1 MEVCLFPFHIF
12 NDLWNLT
19 ACLSYFLLQRE
30 LQSGKEAESVRGL
43 AALPRQQV
51 QAEGDTSAFG
61 RQGLSSTECQDGGGA
76 SGGKVWPARVPRAP
90 SDATRRSVWKGRVWL
105 VPSWPQ
111 GTEGIASPEMFPK
124 QKEQSTEGWPG
135 PLSACLP
142 NKAVPA
148 PSPAPPR
155 YREARVSHS

>member
-19 ACLSYFLLQRE
+19 ACLPYFLLQRE

-51 QAEGDTSAFG
+51 QAEGDTSACG
-61 RQGLSSTECQDGGGA
+61 RQGLSSTEYGGGA
-76 SGGKVWPARVPRAP
+76 SGSKVWPARVPRAP
-90 SDATRRSVWKGRVWL
+90 SDAIRRSVWKGRVWL

-111 GTEGIASPEMFPK
+111 GAEGRNIPK
-124 QKEQSTEGWPG
+124 AEG
-135 PLSACLP
+135 A
-142 NKAVPA
+142 A
-148 PSPAPPR
+148 
-155 YREARVSHS
+155 H